1 MGFGRI
7 GFLLIALF
15 VLCGCADKTNP
26 WPAMAKTDLDYIK
39 RMVEENHPGYVDP
52 DNPQFK
58 IQLEQSYQNA
68 IGQLTYVQSLDAVMN
83 LTNEFVASFADGHF
97 VVNFRFARSSKTWAG
112 IKIERRQ
119 GQYRVT
125 RLANDWPVALP
136 PVGVELVSCDGRSVD
151 DIMRMDILRYR
162 LANYADD
169 FPRVMYASKLLIDD
183 GVGFRKNPMECVFRD
198 ESAKEITLPITWQ
211 ASGDLGAEWDA
222 SRKSN
227 SESFYI
233 EPAGQSLFW
242 VRALA
247 LNRVL
252 HLIMAIGI
260 VQLFQ

>member
-183 GVGFRKNPMECVFRD
+183 GVGCRKNPMECVFRD
-198 ESAKEITLPITWQ
+198 ESAKEITLPIKWQ